1 MVVRC
6 SVRASLIRGC
16 KEFGTHIVQFDCGC
30 QWGADHP
37 QPVEFRAQPTIE
49 AHRSEWQ
56 PKSEY
61 SSGNSQ
67 RSLPRAGVTPCFCM
81 PGRHALQGFS
91 PANTIAIIDG
101 VDATN
106 LNQLQ
111 PHFFRATKRKQ
122 LIREPILARN
132 KKFTQPITQPL
143 A

>member
-1 MVVRC
+1 
-6 SVRASLIRGC
+6 
-16 KEFGTHIVQFDCGC
+16 
-30 QWGADHP
+30 
-37 QPVEFRAQPTIE
+37 
-49 AHRSEWQ
+49 
-56 PKSEY
+56 
-61 SSGNSQ
+61 
-67 RSLPRAGVTPCFCM
+67 M

-132 KKFTQPITQPL
+132 KKFTQPINQQL